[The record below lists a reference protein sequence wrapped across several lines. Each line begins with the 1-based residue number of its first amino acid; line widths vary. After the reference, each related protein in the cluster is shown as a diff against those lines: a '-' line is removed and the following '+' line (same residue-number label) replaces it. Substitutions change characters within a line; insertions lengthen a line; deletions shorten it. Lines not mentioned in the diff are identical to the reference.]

1 MAIDNPISLSDEDF
15 MRAMESQENQVNTEV
30 IEDTQVTTPEVTE
43 PDTTQVSDGLPAD
56 TQVGNDEGNSTE
68 QSQEIEPNNTIV
80 SDTVTENTN
89 SEENTD
95 TKSTET
101 EPTEVDYKA
110 FYESVTKD
118 FKAAGK
124 VMPGVKDPDKF
135 IKALQMATDY
145 ALKTAALKPVLKKAK
160 MLEDVTDEEFSE
172 MLDFRKRNPEVIKKA
187 LKEAK
192 LDPLDLDLEDIQYTP
207 QSKIMSDADYEF
219 KETIEKLSQED
230 AVAFQRTQNI
240 VLNELDST
248 SKTTVLSNPHILSA
262 LQSEVASGRFEKI
275 QAQALQLKAFGGY
288 NNVPD
293 IELYSYIASE
303 MDKQALQKQVI
314 QPNLTAGE
322 VNSPVTNTVQ
332 TKPSVSVVDPELEDK
347 RARAGIQ
354 IKPTTPV
361 VKKYDPTKLSD
372 EEFMKLLS
380 EGAEFIN
387 R

>member
-68 QSQEIEPNNTIV
+68 QSQEVEPNNTEV
-80 SDTVTENTN
+80 SDTATENTN
-89 SEENTD
+89 TN
-95 TKSTET
+95 STET

-303 MDKQALQKQVI
+303 MDKQALQKQGI
-314 QPNLTAGE
+314 QNNLTAGE
-322 VNSPVTNTVQ
+322 MNTPVTNTVQ

>member
-1 MAIDNPISLSDEDF
+1 MALDNPISMSDEDF

-43 PDTTQVSDGLPAD
+43 PDTTQVNDGLPAD

-68 QSQEIEPNNTIV
+68 QSQEVEPSNTIV
-80 SDTVTENTN
+80 SDTATENTN
-89 SEENTD
+89 SEENTN
-95 TKSTET
+95 STET

-124 VMPGVKDPDKF
+124 IMPGVKDPDKF

-219 KETIEKLSQED
+219 KETIEKLSRED
-230 AVAFQRTQNI
+230 TVAFQRTQNI

-303 MDKQALQKQVI
+303 MDKQALQKQGI

-322 VNSPVTNTVQ
+322 VNAPVTNTVQ

>member
-30 IEDTQVTTPEVTE
+30 IEDTQVATPEVTE
-43 PDTTQVSDGLPAD
+43 PDTTQVSDGLPVD

-68 QSQEIEPNNTIV
+68 QSQEVEPDNTIV
-80 SDTVTENTN
+80 SDTATENTN
-89 SEENTD
+89 S
-95 TKSTET
+95 TET
-101 EPTEVDYKA
+101 APTEVDYKA

>member
-1 MAIDNPISLSDEDF
+1 MALDNPISLSDEDF

-30 IEDTQVTTPEVTE
+30 IEDTQVTIPEVTE
-43 PDTTQVSDGLPAD
+43 PDTTQVNDGLPAD

-68 QSQEIEPNNTIV
+68 QSQEVEPDNTTV
-80 SDTVTENTN
+80 SDTATENTN
-89 SEENTD
+89 S
-95 TKSTET
+95 TET
-101 EPTEVDYKA
+101 APTEVDYKA

-124 VMPGVKDPDKF
+124 IMPGVKDPDKF

-303 MDKQALQKQVI
+303 MDKQALQKQGI

>member
-1 MAIDNPISLSDEDF
+1 MALDNPISMSDEDF

-30 IEDTQVTTPEVTE
+30 IEDTQVTTPKVTE
-43 PDTTQVSDGLPAD
+43 PDTTQVNDGLSAD
-56 TQVGNDEGNSTE
+56 TQVGNDKGNSTE

-80 SDTVTENTN
+80 SDTATENTN
-89 SEENTD
+89 TN
-95 TKSTET
+95 STET
-101 EPTEVDYKA
+101 EPTEIDYKA

-124 VMPGVKDPDKF
+124 MMPGVKDPDKF

-187 LKEAK
+187 LKEAN
-192 LDPLDLDLEDIQYTP
+192 LDPIDLDLENIQYTP

-240 VLNELDST
+240 VLNELDDT

-293 IELYSYIASE
+293 IELYSFIANE
-303 MDKQALQKQVI
+303 MDKQALQKQSI
-314 QPNLTAGE
+314 QNNLTAGGM
-322 VNSPVTNTVQ
+322 NTPVTNTVQ

-347 RARAGIQ
+347 KARAGIQ
-354 IKPTTPV
+354 IKPTTNV

-387 R
+387 S

>member
-1 MAIDNPISLSDEDF
+1 MALDNPISLSDEDF

-30 IEDTQVTTPEVTE
+30 IEDTQVTTPKVTE
-43 PDTTQVSDGLPAD
+43 PDTTQVNDGLPAD

-68 QSQEIEPNNTIV
+68 QSQEVEPNNTEV
-80 SDTVTENTN
+80 SDTATENTN
-89 SEENTD
+89 TN
-95 TKSTET
+95 STET
-101 EPTEVDYKA
+101 EPTEIDYKA
-110 FYESVTKD
+110 FYETVTQD
-118 FKAAGK
+118 FKASGK
-124 VMPGVKDPDKF
+124 VIPGVKEPEKF

-145 ALKTAALKPVLKKAK
+145 ALKTAALKPALKRVK
-160 MLEDVTDEEFSE
+160 MLDGISDEEFTE

-187 LKEAK
+187 LKEAQ

-230 AVAFQRTQNI
+230 AVAFQRTQHI
-240 VLNELDST
+240 VLNELDTT

-293 IELYSYIASE
+293 IELYSFIANE
-303 MDKQALQKQVI
+303 MDKQALQKQGI
-314 QPNLTAGE
+314 QNNLTAGE
-322 VNSPVTNTVQ
+322 MNTPVTNTVQ

-354 IKPTTPV
+354 IKPTTNV

>member
-1 MAIDNPISLSDEDF
+1 MALDNPISLSDEDF

-43 PDTTQVSDGLPAD
+43 QDTTQVNDGLPAD

-68 QSQEIEPNNTIV
+68 QSQEVEPNNTEV
-80 SDTVTENTN
+80 SDTATENTN
-89 SEENTD
+89 TN
-95 TKSTET
+95 STET
-101 EPTEVDYKA
+101 EPTEIDYKA

-124 VMPGVKDPDKF
+124 IMPGVKDPDKF

-187 LKEAK
+187 LKEAN
-192 LDPLDLDLEDIQYTP
+192 LDPIDLDLEDIQYTP

-240 VLNELDST
+240 VLNELDNA
-248 SKTTVLSNPHILSA
+248 SKTTVLSNPHILTA

-293 IELYSYIASE
+293 IELYSFIANE
-303 MDKQALQKQVI
+303 MDKQALQKQGI
-314 QPNLTAGE
+314 QNNLTAGE
-322 VNSPVTNTVQ
+322 MNTPVTNTVQ

-354 IKPTTPV
+354 IKPTTTV

>member
-1 MAIDNPISLSDEDF
+1 MALDNPISMSDEDF

-43 PDTTQVSDGLPAD
+43 PDTTQVNDGLPAD

-68 QSQEIEPNNTIV
+68 QSQEVEPNNTEV
-80 SDTVTENTN
+80 SDTATENTN
-89 SEENTD
+89 TN
-95 TKSTET
+95 STET

-124 VMPGVKDPDKF
+124 IMPGVKDPDKF

-207 QSKIMSDADYEF
+207 QSRIMSDADYEF
-219 KETIEKLSQED
+219 KETIEKLSRED
-230 AVAFQRTQNI
+230 TVAFQRTQNI
-240 VLNELDST
+240 VLNELDDS

-303 MDKQALQKQVI
+303 MDKQALQKQGI
-314 QPNLTAGE
+314 QNNLTAGE
-322 VNSPVTNTVQ
+322 MNSPVTNTVQ

>member
-1 MAIDNPISLSDEDF
+1 MALDNPISMSDEDF

-43 PDTTQVSDGLPAD
+43 PDTTQVNDGLPAD

-68 QSQEIEPNNTIV
+68 QSQEIEPDNTIV
-80 SDTVTENTN
+80 SDTATETTN
-89 SEENTD
+89 
-95 TKSTET
+95 STET

-118 FKAAGK
+118 FKAAGR

-207 QSKIMSDADYEF
+207 QSRIMSDADYEF

-240 VLNELDST
+240 VLNELDSA

-303 MDKQALQKQVI
+303 MDKQALQKQGV
-314 QPNLTAGE
+314 QNNLTAGE

-372 EEFMKLLS
+372 DEFMKLLS

>member
-1 MAIDNPISLSDEDF
+1 MALDNPISLSDEDF

-43 PDTTQVSDGLPAD
+43 PDTTQVNDGLPAD

-68 QSQEIEPNNTIV
+68 QSQEVEPNNTEV
-80 SDTVTENTN
+80 SDTATENTN
-89 SEENTD
+89 TNSN
-95 TKSTET
+95 ET
-101 EPTEVDYKA
+101 EPTEEVDYKA

-124 VMPGVKDPDKF
+124 IMPGVKDPDKF

-207 QSKIMSDADYEF
+207 QTKIMSDADYEF
-219 KETIEKLSQED
+219 KETIEKLSRED

-293 IELYSYIASE
+293 IELYSFIANE
-303 MDKQALQKQVI
+303 MDKQALQKQGI
-314 QPNLTAGE
+314 QNNLTAGE
-322 VNSPVTNTVQ
+322 MNTPVANTVQ

-380 EGAEFIN
+380 EGAEFID

>member
-1 MAIDNPISLSDEDF
+1 MALDNPISMSDEDF

-43 PDTTQVSDGLPAD
+43 PDTTQVSDGLPVD

-68 QSQEIEPNNTIV
+68 QSQEIEPNNTVV
-80 SDTVTENTN
+80 SDTATENTN
-89 SEENTD
+89 
-95 TKSTET
+95 STET

-248 SKTTVLSNPHILSA
+248 SKTTVLGNPHILSA

-303 MDKQALQKQVI
+303 MDKQALQKQGI
-314 QPNLTAGE
+314 QNNLTAGE

>member
-1 MAIDNPISLSDEDF
+1 MALDNPISLSDEDF

-43 PDTTQVSDGLPAD
+43 QDTTQVNDGLPAD

-80 SDTVTENTN
+80 SDTATENTN
-89 SEENTD
+89 
-95 TKSTET
+95 STET

-219 KETIEKLSQED
+219 NETIVKLSQED
-230 AVAFQRTQNI
+230 AVAFQRTQSI

-303 MDKQALQKQVI
+303 MDKQALQKQGV
-314 QPNLTAGE
+314 QNNLTAGE
-322 VNSPVTNTVQ
+322 MNSPVTNTVQ

-372 EEFMKLLS
+372 DEFMKLLS

>member
-1 MAIDNPISLSDEDF
+1 MALDNPISMSDEDF

-68 QSQEIEPNNTIV
+68 QSQEIEPDNTIV
-80 SDTVTENTN
+80 SDTATENIN
-89 SEENTD
+89 
-95 TKSTET
+95 STET

-187 LKEAK
+187 IKEANDK
-192 LDPLDLDLEDIQYTP
+192 ELNKFLSDSIDLD
-207 QSKIMSDADYEF
+207 
-219 KETIEKLSQED
+219 
-230 AVAFQRTQNI
+230 
-240 VLNELDST
+240 
-248 SKTTVLSNPHILSA
+248 
-262 LQSEVASGRFEKI
+262 
-275 QAQALQLKAFGGY
+275 
-288 NNVPD
+288 
-293 IELYSYIASE
+293 
-303 MDKQALQKQVI
+303 
-314 QPNLTAGE
+314 NL
-322 VNSPVTNTVQ
+322 P
-332 TKPSVSVVDPELEDK
+332 
-347 RARAGIQ
+347 
-354 IKPTTPV
+354 
-361 VKKYDPTKLSD
+361 
-372 EEFMKLLS
+372 F
-380 EGAEFIN
+380 
-387 R
+387 

>member
-1 MAIDNPISLSDEDF
+1 MALDNPISMSDEDF
-15 MRAMESQENQVNTEV
+15 MRAMESQENQVNIEV

-43 PDTTQVSDGLPAD
+43 SDTTQVNDGLHAD
-56 TQVGNDEGNSTE
+56 TQVGNDEGNSIE
-68 QSQEIEPNNTIV
+68 QSQEVEPDNTVV
-80 SDTVTENTN
+80 SDTATENTN
-89 SEENTD
+89 
-95 TKSTET
+95 STET

-124 VMPGVKDPDKF
+124 MMPGVKDPDKF

-187 LKEAK
+187 IKEAK

-240 VLNELDST
+240 VLNELDTT
-248 SKTTVLSNPHILSA
+248 SKTTVLSNPHILAA

-303 MDKQALQKQVI
+303 MDKQAMATKPAISSNPVQPGGMNPQVANI
-314 QPNLTAGE
+314 VQPNN
-322 VNSPVTNTVQ
+322 VS
-332 TKPSVSVVDPELEDK
+332 KPNPELEDK
-347 RARAGIQ
+347 RVRAGIQ
-354 IKPTTPV
+354 PKTSTPV

-372 EEFMKLLS
+372 EEFMKLL
-380 EGAEFIN
+380 EAGAEFIN

>member
-1 MAIDNPISLSDEDF
+1 MALDNPISMSDEDF

-30 IEDTQVTTPEVTE
+30 IEDTQVTTPKVTE
-43 PDTTQVSDGLPAD
+43 PDTTQVNDGLPAD
-56 TQVGNDEGNSTE
+56 TQVGNDKGNSTE

-80 SDTVTENTN
+80 SDTATENTN
-89 SEENTD
+89 TN
-95 TKSTET
+95 STET
-101 EPTEVDYKA
+101 EPTEIDYKA
-110 FYESVTKD
+110 FYEAVTKD

-124 VMPGVKDPDKF
+124 MMPGVKDPDKF

-187 LKEAK
+187 LKEAN
-192 LDPLDLDLEDIQYTP
+192 LDPIDLDLENIQYTP

-240 VLNELDST
+240 VLNELDDT

-293 IELYSYIASE
+293 IELYSFIANE
-303 MDKQALQKQVI
+303 MDKQALQKQSI
-314 QPNLTAGE
+314 QNNLTAGGM
-322 VNSPVTNTVQ
+322 NPSVTNTVQ

-347 RARAGIQ
+347 KARAGIQ
-354 IKPTTPV
+354 VKPTTPV

-387 R
+387 S

>member
-1 MAIDNPISLSDEDF
+1 MALDNPISMSDEDF
-15 MRAMESQENQVNTEV
+15 MRAMESQEYQVNTEV

-43 PDTTQVSDGLPAD
+43 PDTTQVNDGLPAD
-56 TQVGNDEGNSTE
+56 TQVGNDEGNSAE
-68 QSQEIEPNNTIV
+68 QSQEIEPDNTIV
-80 SDTVTENTN
+80 SDTATENTN
-89 SEENTD
+89 
-95 TKSTET
+95 STET

-124 VMPGVKDPDKF
+124 IMPGVKDPDKF

-187 LKEAK
+187 LKEAQ

-303 MDKQALQKQVI
+303 MDKQALQKQGI
-314 QPNLTAGE
+314 QNNLTAGE
-322 VNSPVTNTVQ
+322 MNSPVTNTVQ

-361 VKKYDPTKLSD
+361 VKKYDPTELSD

-380 EGAEFIN
+380 EGAEFID

>member
-1 MAIDNPISLSDEDF
+1 MALDNPISLSDEDF

-43 PDTTQVSDGLPAD
+43 PDTTQVNDGLPAD

-68 QSQEIEPNNTIV
+68 QSQEVEPNNTEV
-80 SDTVTENTN
+80 SDTATENTN
-89 SEENTD
+89 TNSN
-95 TKSTET
+95 ET
-101 EPTEVDYKA
+101 EPTEEVDYKA

-124 VMPGVKDPDKF
+124 IMPGVKDPDKF

-219 KETIEKLSQED
+219 KETIEKLSRED

-293 IELYSYIASE
+293 IELYSFIANE
-303 MDKQALQKQVI
+303 MDKQALQKQGI
-314 QPNLTAGE
+314 QNNLTAGE
-322 VNSPVTNTVQ
+322 MNTPVANTVQ

-380 EGAEFIN
+380 EGAEFID

>member
-1 MAIDNPISLSDEDF
+1 MALDNPISLSDEDF

-80 SDTVTENTN
+80 SDTATENTN
-89 SEENTD
+89 S
-95 TKSTET
+95 TET
-101 EPTEVDYKA
+101 APTEVDYKA

>member
-1 MAIDNPISLSDEDF
+1 MALDNPISMSDEDF

-43 PDTTQVSDGLPAD
+43 PDTTQVNDGLPAD

-68 QSQEIEPNNTIV
+68 QSQEVEPNNTEV
-80 SDTVTENTN
+80 SDIATENTN
-89 SEENTD
+89 TN
-95 TKSTET
+95 STET
-101 EPTEVDYKA
+101 EPTEIDYKA
-110 FYESVTKD
+110 FYEAVTKD

-124 VMPGVKDPDKF
+124 MMPGVKDPDKF

-187 LKEAK
+187 LKEAN
-192 LDPLDLDLEDIQYTP
+192 LDPIDLDLENIQYTP

-240 VLNELDST
+240 VLNELDDT

-293 IELYSYIASE
+293 IELYSFIANE
-303 MDKQALQKQVI
+303 MDKQALQKQSI
-314 QPNLTAGE
+314 QNNLTAGGM
-322 VNSPVTNTVQ
+322 NPSVTNTVQ

-347 RARAGIQ
+347 KARAGIQ
-354 IKPTTPV
+354 VKPTTPV

-387 R
+387 S

>member
-1 MAIDNPISLSDEDF
+1 MALDNPISMSDEDF

-30 IEDTQVTTPEVTE
+30 IEDTQVTIPEVTE
-43 PDTTQVSDGLPAD
+43 PDTTQVSDGLPVD

-68 QSQEIEPNNTIV
+68 QSQEVEPDNTIV
-80 SDTVTENTN
+80 SDTATENTN
-89 SEENTD
+89 S
-95 TKSTET
+95 TET
-101 EPTEVDYKA
+101 APTEVDYKA

-187 LKEAK
+187 LKEAQ

-219 KETIEKLSQED
+219 KETIEKLSRED

-303 MDKQALQKQVI
+303 MDKQALQKQGV
-314 QPNLTAGE
+314 QNNLTAGE

>member
-1 MAIDNPISLSDEDF
+1 MALDNPISLSDEDF

-68 QSQEIEPNNTIV
+68 QSQEIEPDNTIV
-80 SDTVTENTN
+80 SDTATETTN
-89 SEENTD
+89 
-95 TKSTET
+95 STET

-172 MLDFRKRNPEVIKKA
+172 MLDFRKRNPEVLKKA

>member
-1 MAIDNPISLSDEDF
+1 MALDNPISLSDEDF

-68 QSQEIEPNNTIV
+68 QSQEIEPDNTIV
-80 SDTVTENTN
+80 SDTATENTN
-89 SEENTD
+89 S
-95 TKSTET
+95 TKT

-187 LKEAK
+187 LKEAQ

-303 MDKQALQKQVI
+303 MDKQALQKQGI
-314 QPNLTAGE
+314 QNNLTAGE

-372 EEFMKLLS
+372 DEFMKLLS

>member
-1 MAIDNPISLSDEDF
+1 MAIDNPISMSDEDF

-56 TQVGNDEGNSTE
+56 TQVGNDGGNSTE

-80 SDTVTENTN
+80 SDTATENTN
-89 SEENTD
+89 
-95 TKSTET
+95 STET

-192 LDPLDLDLEDIQYTP
+192 LYPLDLDLEDIQYTP
-207 QSKIMSDADYEF
+207 QSRIMSDADYEF
-219 KETIEKLSQED
+219 KETIEKLSRED
-230 AVAFQRTQNI
+230 TVAFQRTQNI
-240 VLNELDST
+240 VLNELDSA

-303 MDKQALQKQVI
+303 MDKQALQKQGI
-314 QPNLTAGE
+314 QTNLTAGE

>member
-1 MAIDNPISLSDEDF
+1 MAIDNPISMSDEDF

-30 IEDTQVTTPEVTE
+30 IEDTQVTTSEVTE
-43 PDTTQVSDGLPAD
+43 PDTTQVNDGLPAD

-68 QSQEIEPNNTIV
+68 QSQEVEPDNTIV
-80 SDTVTENTN
+80 SDTATENTN
-89 SEENTD
+89 S
-95 TKSTET
+95 SET

-187 LKEAK
+187 LKEAQ

-207 QSKIMSDADYEF
+207 QSRIMSDADYEF
-219 KETIEKLSQED
+219 KETIEKLSRED

-240 VLNELDST
+240 VLTELDSA

-303 MDKQALQKQVI
+303 MDKQALQKQGV
-314 QPNLTAGE
+314 QNNLTAGE

>member
-1 MAIDNPISLSDEDF
+1 MALDNPISLSDEDF

-68 QSQEIEPNNTIV
+68 QSQEVEPNNTEV
-80 SDTVTENTN
+80 SDTATENTN
-89 SEENTD
+89 TN
-95 TKSTET
+95 STET
-101 EPTEVDYKA
+101 EPTEIDYKA

-124 VMPGVKDPDKF
+124 IMPGVKDPDKF

-187 LKEAK
+187 LKEAN
-192 LDPLDLDLEDIQYTP
+192 LDPIDLDLENIQYTP

-240 VLNELDST
+240 ILNELDNT

-293 IELYSYIASE
+293 IELYSFIANE
-303 MDKQALQKQVI
+303 MDKQALQKQGI
-314 QPNLTAGE
+314 QNNLTAGE
-322 VNSPVTNTVQ
+322 MNTPVTNTVQ

-354 IKPTTPV
+354 IKPTTNV

>member
-1 MAIDNPISLSDEDF
+1 MVLDNPISMSDEDF

-30 IEDTQVTTPEVTE
+30 IEDTQVTTPKVTE
-43 PDTTQVSDGLPAD
+43 PDTTQVNDGLPAD
-56 TQVGNDEGNSTE
+56 TQVGNDKGNSTE

-80 SDTVTENTN
+80 SDTATENTN
-89 SEENTD
+89 TN
-95 TKSTET
+95 STET
-101 EPTEVDYKA
+101 EPTEIDYKA

-124 VMPGVKDPDKF
+124 MMPGVKDPDKF

-240 VLNELDST
+240 VLNELDDT

-293 IELYSYIASE
+293 IELYSFIANE
-303 MDKQALQKQVI
+303 MDKQALQKQSI
-314 QPNLTAGE
+314 QNNLTAGGM
-322 VNSPVTNTVQ
+322 NPSVTNTVQ

-347 RARAGIQ
+347 KARAGIQ
-354 IKPTTPV
+354 VKPTTPV

-387 R
+387 S

>member
-1 MAIDNPISLSDEDF
+1 MAIDNPISMSDEDF

-30 IEDTQVTTPEVTE
+30 IEDTQVATPKVTE

-56 TQVGNDEGNSTE
+56 TQVGNDKGNSTE
-68 QSQEIEPNNTIV
+68 QSQEVKPSNTEV
-80 SDTVTENTN
+80 SDTATENTN
-89 SEENTD
+89 S
-95 TKSTET
+95 TET
-101 EPTEVDYKA
+101 APTEVDYKA

-187 LKEAK
+187 LKEAQ

-303 MDKQALQKQVI
+303 MDKQALQKQGI
-314 QPNLTAGE
+314 QNNLTAGE

-372 EEFMKLLS
+372 DEFMKLLS